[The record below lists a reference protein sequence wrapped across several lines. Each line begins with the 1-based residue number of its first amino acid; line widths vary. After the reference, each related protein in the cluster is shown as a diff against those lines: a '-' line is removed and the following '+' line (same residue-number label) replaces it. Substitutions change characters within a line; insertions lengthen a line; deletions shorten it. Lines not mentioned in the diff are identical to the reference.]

1 MIKTS
6 VGHLKPH
13 VRSKA
18 EQIAG
23 LRQKVQKEAVIPL
36 PRGCTTAVEK
46 CTLNLGGG

>member
-6 VGHLKPH
+6 VGPLKPPA
-13 VRSKA
+13 RSKA

-23 LRQKVQKEAVIPL
+23 FRKKFQKEAVIPL